1 MIATM
6 LPYSIAFL
14 VGWMLLFYL
23 WVFVL
28 GLPVGPGAPTTYIP
42 T

>member
-1 MIATM
+1 M

-14 VGWMLLFYL
+14 VGWIILFCI

-28 GLPVGPGAPTTYIP
+28 GLPVGPGSETFYPAQ
-42 T
+42 